1 MFIQV
6 QDKFCI
12 GSEKY
17 LSFNWFV
24 EIFAKNY
31 GPFSPKLGEEICSK
45 QKIQGAT
52 KLTFF
57 LLFFASNDCYSR
69 NKLGHHLKPST
80 DDICPGV
87 HRFHVDS
94 LYNKRQSEDFF
105 FKFLNLNFLLCDL
118 KNLVPEAIWPA
129 RRYVQPGSPG

>member
-57 LLFFASNDCYSR
+57 C
-69 NKLGHHLKPST
+69 
-80 DDICPGV
+80 C
-87 HRFHVDS
+87 
-94 LYNKRQSEDFF
+94 
-105 FKFLNLNFLLCDL
+105 FLPQMIVIVGINR
-118 KNLVPEAIWPA
+118 VIT
-129 RRYVQPGSPG
+129 